1 MYFTVQLISFLTVRH
16 GHARQPVRVIC
27 GYSNSLLD
35 SLPGS
40 SLICFKLASLLLWPT
55 WPLTA
60 SFSCSQRAFGCGFLL
75 WLSWPW
81 LLAFLQVLSQCP
93 VFWLFILQTAQTGSL
108 SLVSV
113 PGYLV
118 LPHFQPSWPLRE
130 RRVDGDHGSS
140 EDMSASQHCSLASN
154 HSLIYFFLN
163 FIFYFGCAGSSL
175 QHTCSR
181 MHGLSSCGMGT

>member
-1 MYFTVQLISFLTVRH
+1 MKKTIQWVLKTSHFKFRESPLFQDLKFAATTKSQK
-16 GHARQPVRVIC
+16 QPKCLREEGC
-27 GYSNSLLD
+27 GPHWEETED
-35 SLPGS
+35 G
-40 SLICFKLASLLLWPT
+40 
-55 WPLTA
+55 
-60 SFSCSQRAFGCGFLL
+60 QRAFGCGFLL